1 VRFQAQLESAGIL
14 TRKQMDDLHEEFNTR
29 MIEEAK
35 QVRQEAMPS
44 GDTIYDHVYYGQ
56 KGRYW

>member
-1 VRFQAQLESAGIL
+1 MTNLIM
-14 TRKQMDDLHEEFNTR
+14 TRAQMDKVREDYNSQ
-29 MIEEAK
+29 MQAEAK
-35 QVRQEAMPS
+35 QVKQEPMPS